1 MPINKRAHWLRKKQ
15 KLTRK
20 LRRRL
25 KRRVMPRKQLI
36 IRLMPRKPQLRKLRL
51 KKRKRILKFLWILR
65 QLKLIHL
72 LLLMLPKTLSQ
83 LYQFSI
89 VKLSMRKN
97 RDPATWTSTPIQW
110 DQWSKTKSQQLKML
124 QSRLLKIKMNENKWK
139 RTESLN

>member
-51 KKRKRILKFLWILR
+51 KKRKRTLKSQWIPQQLR
-65 QLKLIHL
+65 LIHL

-83 LYQFSI
+83 LYQFNI

-97 RDPATWTSTPIQW
+97 RVPDIWTSTLTQW
-110 DQWSKTKSQQLKML
+110 DQ
-124 QSRLLKIKMNENKWK
+124 
-139 RTESLN
+139 